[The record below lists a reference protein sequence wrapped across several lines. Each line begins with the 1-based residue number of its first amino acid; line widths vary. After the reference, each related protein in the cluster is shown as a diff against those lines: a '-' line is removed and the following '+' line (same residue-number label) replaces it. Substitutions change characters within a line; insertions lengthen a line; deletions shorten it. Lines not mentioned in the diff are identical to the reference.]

1 MREFRE
7 SDEPECT
14 TCGAC
19 CTTKTNDGSTYVP
32 VTALDRRRLPG
43 KYQKKLQAVIDED
56 TQALALDG
64 EQALGLKRFGDR
76 YACVALKG
84 TLGKDISCDVYA
96 QRPEFC
102 RAFERGSKE
111 CRERRAA
118 AFHVIPTYVVDN

>member
-1 MREFRE
+1 MAREFRE
-7 SDEPECT
+7 ADEPECT

-19 CTTKTNDGSTYVP
+19 CTTKSDDGSTYVP
-32 VTALDRRRLPG
+32 VTALDRRRLPS
-43 KYQKKLQAVIDED
+43 KYQKKLCETVDEE
-56 TQALALDG
+56 TGANEGQALP
-64 EQALGLKRFGDR
+64 LKRFGDR
-76 YACVALKG
+76 FACVALKG

-111 CRERRAA
+111 CRERRAS